1 MTDRQSEPQDP
12 ASPDEPRS
20 VDTETLFLKTLSAV
34 FKDYRDV
41 LPRLPELTEQC
52 LKNEPLDPGLA
63 ESRLKNK
70 NRYKYAMMLTY
81 DDILAIK

>member
-1 MTDRQSEPQDP
+1 MTDRQSEPQD
-12 ASPDEPRS
+12 DEPRS
-20 VDTETLFLKTLSAV
+20 VDTETRFLKTLSAV